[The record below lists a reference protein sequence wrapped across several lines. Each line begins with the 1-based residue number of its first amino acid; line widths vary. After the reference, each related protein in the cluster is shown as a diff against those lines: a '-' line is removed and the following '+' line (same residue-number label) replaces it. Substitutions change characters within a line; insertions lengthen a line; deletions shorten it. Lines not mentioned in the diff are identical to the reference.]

1 MVRNITKKLLS
12 IIPLLLI
19 ISMVLFV
26 LINAL
31 PGDASMNL
39 IGETASKE
47 YVAQLRAQMG
57 LDKPLAQRYL
67 SWLWSLLHGDLGKS
81 LSTAETVAEK
91 IASRFP
97 ITMEITLVAMVFSA
111 LFALP
116 FGVLSAVKRNTVW
129 DHVGS
134 VVSMVGIAM
143 PPFWLG
149 LLLVML
155 FSVNLGWLPA
165 SGFTPFSV
173 NPLANILCILLPCIS
188 IGFSFAAT
196 IMRQTRS
203 ALLEVLQQDYI
214 LTAQAKGV
222 REKVV
227 IWKHALR
234 NALIPVLTVI
244 AMQVGRLFGGAV
256 VTETVFS
263 IPGMGR
269 EIVNA
274 ILNRDYTV
282 AMGMIM
288 VVATVVVVINTLTD
302 VLYILVD
309 PRISTQV
316 RKGG

>member
-1 MVRNITKKLLS
+1 MVKDIIKKLLS
-12 IIPLLLI
+12 IIPLLFLI
-19 ISMVLFV
+19 SIVLFV

-47 YVAQLRAQMG
+47 YVAQLRAEMG
-57 LDKPLAQRYL
+57 LDQPLVQRYL

-91 IASRFP
+91 IATRFP
-97 ITMEITLVAMVFSA
+97 VTMEITLVSMVFSA

-116 FGVLSAVKRNTVW
+116 FGVLSAVKRNTIG
-129 DHVGS
+129 DHIGS
-134 VVSMVGIAM
+134 VISMIGIAM

-173 NPLANILCILLPCIS
+173 NPLANILCILLPCVS

-214 LTAQAKGV
+214 LTAQAKGL

-227 IWKHALR
+227 IWKHAMR

-288 VVATVVVVINTLTD
+288 VVATVVVVINALTD
-302 VLYILVD
+302 ILYILVD

-316 RKGG
+316 GKG

>member
-1 MVRNITKKLLS
+1 MVKDIVKRLFS

-19 ISMVLFV
+19 ISIVLFI

-39 IGETASKE
+39 IGETASKD
-47 YVAQLRAQMG
+47 YVARLRTEMG

-81 LSTAETVAEK
+81 LSTAETVAQK
-91 IASRFP
+91 ISARFP
-97 ITMEITLVAMVFSA
+97 VTMEITLVSMVFSA

-116 FGVLSAVKRNTVW
+116 FGVRSAVKRNTIG
-129 DHVGS
+129 DHIGS
-134 VVSMVGIAM
+134 VISMIGIAM

-165 SGFTPFSV
+165 SGFTVFSADPV
-173 NPLANILCILLPCIS
+173 ANIRCILLPCIS

-203 ALLEVLQQDYI
+203 ALLEVLQQDYV
-214 LTAQAKGV
+214 LTAQAKGL
-222 REKVV
+222 RDKVV
-227 IWKHALR
+227 IWKHAMR

-288 VVATVVVVINTLTD
+288 VVAAVVVVINALTD
-302 VLYILVD
+302 ILYILVD
-309 PRISTQV
+309 PRISAQAG
-316 RKGG
+316 KG